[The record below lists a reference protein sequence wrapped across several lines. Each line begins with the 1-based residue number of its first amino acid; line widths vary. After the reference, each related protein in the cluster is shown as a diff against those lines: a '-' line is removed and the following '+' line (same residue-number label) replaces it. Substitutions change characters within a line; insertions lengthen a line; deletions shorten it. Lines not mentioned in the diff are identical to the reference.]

1 MTNRTISLED
11 GKYEIVR
18 NDFGLIVD
26 FRRNGEPWPAAMDSF
41 RFSKVLHA
49 ALNAIEQLEDAYA
62 VLHKDGYYDLP

>member
-26 FRRNGEPWPAAMDSF
+26 FRRNGETWPAAMDSL
-41 RFSKVLHA
+41 RFSKVFHA
-49 ALNAIEQLEDAYA
+49 ALNAIEQLEDACA
-62 VLHKDGYYDLP
+62 ALHKDKYHDLP

>member
-26 FRRNGEPWPAAMDSF
+26 FRRNGEAWPAAKDALQ
-41 RFSKVLHA
+41 FSKVFHA
-49 ALNAIEQLEDAYA
+49 ALNAIEQLESALA
-62 VLHKDGYYDLP
+62 VLNKDSQ